1 MGLLRIATTGTV
13 AEYVIPALVEAFARR
28 MPSLEIQVGVDSPG
42 SFRELLRL
50 RRADMTIGPDPI
62 SELGIECVPFLRYEL
77 IVVSGRYNQGCHQSR
92 PVGTCPREWLL
103 GPNDTEP
110 ASEVGL
116 SFWRGARR
124 SGTCASTPATPP
136 RQPLSVRGTWYAS
149 TLASNQ
155 TPRAALALRR
165 FVITREATYA
175 ALAGGGVPPGRS
187 RPPIHITLWSGIPAK

>member
-62 SELGIECVPFLRYEL
+62 SELSIECVPFLRYEL
-77 IVVSGRYNQGCHQSR
+77 IVVSGRYNQAAINRDLSALARGSGCWGRMTRSR
-92 PVGTCPREWLL
+92 PQRLVFLFG
-103 GPNDTEP
+103 G
-110 ASEVGL
+110 
-116 SFWRGARR
+116 GARR

>member
-77 IVVSGRYNQGCHQSR
+77 IVVSGRYNQAAINR
-92 PVGTCPREWLL
+92 
-103 GPNDTEP
+103 D
-110 ASEVGL
+110 L
-116 SFWRGARR
+116 S
-124 SGTCASTPATPP
+124 
-136 RQPLSVRGTWYAS
+136 
-149 TLASNQ
+149 
-155 TPRAALALRR
+155 ALARGSGCWGR
-165 FVITREATYA
+165 MT
-175 ALAGGGVPPGRS
+175 RS
-187 RPPIHITLWSGIPAK
+187 RPQRLVFLFGGGHDGRGRARLPQPHRRGSRCRSEARGTPALWPATRHLGRHWPSGVS

>member
-77 IVVSGRYNQGCHQSR
+77 SSSA
-92 PVGTCPREWLL
+92 VGTTRLPSIETCRHL
-103 GPNDTEP
+103 P
-110 ASEVGL
+110 AGVAA
-116 SFWRGARR
+116 GA
-124 SGTCASTPATPP
+124 
-136 RQPLSVRGTWYAS
+136 
-149 TLASNQ
+149 
-155 TPRAALALRR
+155 
-165 FVITREATYA
+165 E
-175 ALAGGGVPPGRS
+175 
-187 RPPIHITLWSGIPAK
+187 

>member
-62 SELGIECVPFLRYEL
+62 SELSIECVPFLRYEL

-116 SFWRGARR
+116 SFWRG
-124 SGTCASTPATPP
+124 GTTVGDVRVYPSHTAAAAAVGQRHVV
-136 RQPLSVRGTWYAS
+136 RQHFGQQPDT
-149 TLASNQ
+149 
-155 TPRAALALRR
+155 
-165 FVITREATYA
+165 
-175 ALAGGGVPPGRS
+175 
-187 RPPIHITLWSGIPAK
+187 